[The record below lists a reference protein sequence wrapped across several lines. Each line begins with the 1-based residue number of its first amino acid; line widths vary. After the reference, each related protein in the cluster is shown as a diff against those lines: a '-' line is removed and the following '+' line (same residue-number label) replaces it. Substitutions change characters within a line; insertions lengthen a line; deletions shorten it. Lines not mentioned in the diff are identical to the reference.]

1 MNAIIQSMQGMNS
14 VRVIILSVVG
24 IILLLAFAFLSMRLT
39 SPVLSPIYNNLSSE
53 DNSAIATELSAMG
66 VTFEVNDTSGKI
78 MVPSSEILKIRMA
91 LASKGLPNKGSIV
104 GYEVFDKDEGIGT
117 SNFVL
122 NINLLR
128 ALEGELGRTISSLK
142 SIRNARVHL
151 VLPKK
156 EIFRKGKVMPSA
168 SVILTLN
175 NQNKLPKSE
184 ISSIQHMVSSA
195 VPNLS
200 ISRVTIVD
208 NNGRLLARG
217 SRDNEDSPDGGTNS
231 FSTAREYV
239 ENYEKRTKNNLESI
253 IEEIVGIDKVRAQVS
268 VKMNFDRTSTVSET
282 FNPDGQVARSV
293 QTTEN
298 SSSSSTGSSSAGV
311 SVANNLPDASVS
323 SAGGGGAGE
332 KSNQLNEVTNFEIS
346 KKQTNFVAETG
357 KIERLSIA
365 ILVDGK
371 YKTTIDEDEVE
382 TQEYIPRSDE
392 ELDQI
397 KTLVKSSVG
406 FDEKRGDTIEVIN
419 LEFTKNAENF
429 LVDDDPLSWLKKD
442 LDSILKTVVV
452 GIVAILTILLVIKPL
467 VNKAFEISPSDLA
480 EEQMNSMA
488 QFEMEND
495 DFSENLDIDLI
506 QNKVDSS
513 PVKKIND
520 IIDNNPEETIQV
532 IRNWMNE
539 EN

>member
-53 DNSAIATELSAMG
+53 DNSTIATELSAMG

-128 ALEGELGRTISSLK
+128 ALEGELGRTIASLK
-142 SIRNARVHL
+142 SVRNARVHL

-168 SVILTLN
+168 SVIITLN
-175 NQNKLPKSE
+175 NQNKLPKNE
-184 ISSIQHMVSSA
+184 ISSIQHIVSSA

-217 SRDNEDSPDGGTNS
+217 SRDNEDGSVGGTNS
-231 FSTAREYV
+231 FSTAQEYV
-239 ENYEKRTKNNLESI
+239 ENFEKRTKNDLESI
-253 IEEIVGIDKVRAQVS
+253 IEEIVGIDKVRAQVN

-298 SSSSSTGSSSAGV
+298 SSSSTSGGSGSGV

-323 SAGGGGAGE
+323 SGNGGSGD
-332 KSNQLNEVTNFEIS
+332 KSNQLNEITNFEIS
-346 KKQTNFVAETG
+346 KKQTNFVSETG

-371 YKTTIDEDEVE
+371 YETLVDEEEETE
-382 TQEYIPRSDE
+382 TQKYIPRTDE

-419 LEFTKNAENF
+419 MEFTKNAENF

-467 VNKAFEISPSDLA
+467 VNKAFEISPTDLA

-488 QFEMEND
+488 QFEMENQ
-495 DFSENLDIDLI
+495 DFGEDMDIEMI
-506 QNKVDSS
+506 QNKMDAS

-539 EN
+539 DN